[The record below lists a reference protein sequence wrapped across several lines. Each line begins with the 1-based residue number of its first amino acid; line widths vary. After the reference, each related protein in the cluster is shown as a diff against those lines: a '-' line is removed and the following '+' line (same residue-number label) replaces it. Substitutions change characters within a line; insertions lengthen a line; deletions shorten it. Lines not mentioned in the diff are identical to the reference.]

1 MVITKVIVLLDGR
14 IWIEQGRNTIELISP
29 AETGE
34 LQTLI
39 TEARTVQAAIMGDDN
54 GACLKAGKSKVY
66 PKSTVLGAVR
76 ARGGD
81 APSNQLSMEGI

>member
-14 IWIEQGRNTIELISP
+14 ILISP

-34 LQTLI
+34 LQTRI
-39 TEARTVQAAIMGDDN
+39 SEALTVQTAIMGD
-54 GACLKAGKSKVY
+54 A
-66 PKSTVLGAVR
+66 R

-81 APSNQLSMEGI
+81 APSKQLSMEGI